1 MNLMTPKTVRRFTLA
16 TTHADVPVDILSYAT
31 GECALGKGRPQR
43 QWRLR
48 HSDRRRPR
56 RAGGGARRRFPQ
68 ATLVANEAV
77 VHDDLCKVI
86 RFVDKPTKG
95 LDLTLDMRGTA
106 LQRRVW
112 EKLRAIPVGR
122 TYTPDS
128 GQSLSVVGISA
139 QCHKRPPCIVAKSD
153 A

>member
-1 MNLMTPKTVRRFTLA
+1 MPMFRSISSPM
-16 TTHADVPVDILSYAT
+16 
-31 GECALGKGRPQR
+31 
-43 QWRLR
+43 
-48 HSDRRRPR
+48 R
-56 RAGGGARRRFPQ
+56 RANAHWARAARSVNGVCAILIGDDHDELEGELAAGFPQ
-68 ATLVANEAV
+68 SKLVANEV
-77 VHDDLCKVI
+77 VAHDDLCKVI